1 VAFDFNNTEP
11 VLSFPALCKTLSQNL
26 RHYEGWLISHD
37 QDEGRFSDEL
47 ALVQQ
52 MIEQVEGWE
61 FDDPPGQD
69 QTGRLRRG
77 HRVFDGD
84 RSDGR

>member
-1 VAFDFNNTEP
+1 MVDIDFNNTKS

-26 RHYEGWLISHD
+26 RHYEGWLVSLD
-37 QDEGRFSDEL
+37 QDEGRLRTSL
-47 ALVQQ
+47 ALIQQ

-69 QTGRLRRG
+69 QIGRLRRG
-77 HRVFDGD
+77 HRVSGGPG
-84 RSDGR
+84 GR